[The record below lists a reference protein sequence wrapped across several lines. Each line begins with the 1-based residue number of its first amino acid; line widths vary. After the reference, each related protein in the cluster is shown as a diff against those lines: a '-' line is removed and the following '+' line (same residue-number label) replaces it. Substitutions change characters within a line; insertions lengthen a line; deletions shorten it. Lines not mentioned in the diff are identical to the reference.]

1 MAAASMAA
9 AFVAAGSVAAAF
21 TAAAGIAEFV
31 VLPGAARALV
41 FGHDRHQLWHVV
53 HGFLS
58 MPPRR
63 DV

>member
-1 MAAASMAA
+1 MAG
-9 AFVAAGSVAAAF
+9 AFVAAGSAAAAF

-31 VLPGAARALV
+31 VLPGAAHALV
-41 FGHDRHQLWHVV
+41 FGHNRRQLWHVV

>member
-1 MAAASMAA
+1 M
-9 AFVAAGSVAAAF
+9 
-21 TAAAGIAEFV
+21 AAAGIAEFV
-31 VLPGAARALV
+31 VLPDAAHALV
-41 FGHDRHQLWHVV
+41 FGHNRRQLWHVV